1 MYCKTDKLLIVLLH
15 WWRETQQEIEIL
27 NAKNIAIF
35 PQEEMQLEFNATDK
49 KESSSQ
55 TSITY
60 ENLFVTQE

>member
-1 MYCKTDKLLIVLLH
+1 MKRNTA
-15 WWRETQQEIEIL
+15 RNFEIL

-35 PQEEMQLEFNATDK
+35 PQEEMQLEFNAIDK